1 MEQTTAPF
9 TRSIARKYSKIIIAI
24 LIFIF
29 LDLGVLVLNFYVSY
43 QIQGDA
49 VGVNLSG
56 RQRMLTQRTIKAL
69 YQIQT
74 FQQAGQ
80 PIEEPAKE
88 LALSFKLFDST
99 LAAFAAGGS
108 VMGGD
113 NQLVTLKPVESE
125 RARQALNDATALWT
139 DYRVKL
145 QAVITAPTPIPDDVL
160 ASALEAA
167 NQKNVKLLVLMND
180 LTTDLEKVAS
190 GKAAMLRTIQTVAI
204 ILVLL
209 NFIYI
214 IFDVIRELK
223 RLDAETE
230 RYAASLQEANDQLAR
245 TSQELASAKQ
255 ESDTIFAAVR
265 QGLFLLKP
273 DFTIGTQNS
282 HELSTIFGLQDLA
295 GRPLLDILK
304 PFITHKLYQTT
315 SDFLTLLFDV
325 SKRKKDLKKFNPLSR
340 IEANFSQPNGG
351 FQTRYLEFSFEQ
363 IPGPKGIDRVLVSVV
378 DNTGQVRLMNQ
389 LKATEER
396 TKREFNLLF
405 NVLHVEPTQLKGFI
419 EEASESVLEINQTL
433 KQTELQPNEISV
445 KRPILDRIFRLVHIL
460 KSNAA
465 TLGLTVFE
473 ETAHEMEEKL
483 DALRHK
489 DTLAGEDFL
498 PALLALSD
506 LQALLDEVRSLIK
519 KISRLDRTFQAT
531 PTAASSP
538 PPTTAPAVSTELDFI
553 PAVNQLHQ
561 ELKARTQKMAEINWT
576 IDPKLQISPA
586 RLPLLRDVLLQLVRN
601 SYVHGLESP
610 EIRLARGKPAQ
621 GYISIDLQVTANPS
635 GRIHL
640 HYKDDGQGLAV
651 EKIRQKAIAQKLLA
665 PERQVNVDEICSFIF
680 SPGFSTADQ
689 VTPDAG
695 RGVGLDVVRQL
706 VIDDLGGDIRLESLP
721 ERYCEFKISLPA

>member
-1 MEQTTAPF
+1 MEQTAAPL
-9 TRSIARKYSKIIIAI
+9 TRSIARKYSKIILAI

-74 FQQAGQ
+74 FQQAGL
-80 PIEEPAKE
+80 PIDEPAKE

-99 LAAFAAGGS
+99 LLAFAEGGS

-113 NQLVTLKPVESE
+113 NKLVTLKPVESE
-125 RARQALNDATALWT
+125 RARKALDDANALWT

-145 QAVITAPTPIPDDVL
+145 QAVIAAPTPIPDDVL
-160 ASALEAA
+160 AAALEAA

-180 LTTDLEKVAS
+180 LTTDLERVAS

-204 ILVLL
+204 IFVLL

-230 RYAASLQEANDQLAR
+230 RYAANLQEANDQLAR

-282 HELSTIFGLQDLA
+282 QELSAIFGLQDLA

-315 SDFLTLLFDV
+315 SDFLALLFDV

-405 NVLHVEPTQLKGFI
+405 NVLHVEPAQLKGFI
-419 EEASESVLEINQTL
+419 EEAGESVLEINQTL
-433 KQTELQPNEISV
+433 KQTELHPNEISV

-506 LQALLDEVRSLIK
+506 LQALLDEVRALIK
-519 KISRLDRTFQAT
+519 KISRLDRTFQT
-531 PTAASSP
+531 SPMAASP
-538 PPTTAPAVSTELDFI
+538 PPPATAPAVSTELDFI

-621 GYISIDLQVTANPS
+621 GYISIDLQGTANPS